1 MSKGFK
7 ILKWTVVCVLFV
19 FLFGYITM
27 MLWNWLLPEIFGLR
41 AINFWQALGL
51 LLLSKILFGGFKGK
65 GWGSSHEGIHWKQ
78 RYYQKMSG
86 MTPEEKDRFKAR
98 VWEKWCSDK
107 NVSNKPAGDSND

>member
-1 MSKGFK
+1 MSKGVK
-7 ILKWTVVCVLFV
+7 IVKWTVVGVLFV

-27 MLWNWLLPEIFGLR
+27 VLWNWLLPEIFGIR

-51 LLLSKILFGGFKGK
+51 LLLAKILFGGFRGK
-65 GWGSSHEGIHWKQ
+65 SWGSGHDRIHWKQ
-78 RYYQKMSG
+78 RYYEKMSR

-107 NVSNKPAGDSND
+107 NISKKPMGDSHE